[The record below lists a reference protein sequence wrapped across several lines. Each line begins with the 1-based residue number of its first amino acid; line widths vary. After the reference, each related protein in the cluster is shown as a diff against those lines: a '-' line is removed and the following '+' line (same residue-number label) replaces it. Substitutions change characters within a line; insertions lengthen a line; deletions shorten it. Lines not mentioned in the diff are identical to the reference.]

1 MRTTR
6 ALLILLVLCL
16 AIGAAAT
23 HTAAAADTTV
33 YKVWFA
39 RAGKLWLVKRE
50 QPATTAPARAAMQ
63 ALLAGPNLAESDAG
77 VSSRIPA
84 EAELLG
90 LSVANGTATVD
101 LSAAFAAAD
110 TAAAV
115 RMRLAQVTYTL
126 TQFPSVDRVVL
137 RVNGRAAG
145 SIAGVAV
152 PQPMTQSSYSA
163 LLPAITVWNPAIGS
177 HLSGSV
183 RVTGLADVFEASLHV
198 RIVNQ
203 NGTTI
208 ARASTTASC
217 GTGCWG
223 GYTVLVPFSVS
234 RDQLGTIVVA
244 DDDADGDGLPQH
256 QVRIP
261 VVLLA

>member
-1 MRTTR
+1 MRYTR

-16 AIGAAAT
+16 AIGAGAT
-23 HTAAAADTTV
+23 RTAAAADTTV

-203 NGTTI
+203 DGTTI

-217 GTGCWG
+217 GTGCRG
-223 GYTVLVPFSVS
+223 GYTVLVPFSVR
-234 RDQLGTIVVA
+234 RDQLGTIVVC
-244 DDDADGDGLPQH
+244 DDDADGDGRPQH
-256 QVRIP
+256 QVQIP